1 MKKGV
6 LSFSSIIYLIIFLML
21 FFAGFGCNTEVVEQ
35 EEQEE
40 ADSVEETVNVEETES
55 VEETENVTAQEEMNL
70 TYAFGGPNQ
79 GAFAEAN
86 QWFCEEVSNRTNG
99 KVEITIHWGGT
110 LVSQPD
116 TLPAVGKGVVDMG
129 AAMGGPTITQNPYWS
144 TLSLGGAGQDLWV
157 LMQATYDMVNNN
169 AMILTEM
176 DSHNVVATHG
186 YTPGTPILILKNEI
200 NSLDDLRGLRIRA
213 GTPDENA
220 AWSKLG
226 VEPVQI
232 TPFELYESI
241 SRGVVDGALFT
252 VAWADTLKLG
262 EVAKYW
268 YRFPGNLLGGDVTTV
283 INKDVWNQ
291 FTPETQDIVKEIV
304 EEYNDRY
311 IQAVLELEAEVLDQV
326 ESELDVQYLLVTEEI
341 DEAYMDAMMGARQEW
356 FERWEK
362 EGQDT
367 KDIWEEYQGYV
378 EKYQE
383 ELNSK
388 GYPWER

>member
-1 MKKGV
+1 MKKRV
-6 LSFSSIIYLIIFLML
+6 LSITTICYLIVFLML
-21 FFAGFGCNTEVVEQ
+21 LFIVFGCNTEVVDQ
-35 EEQEE
+35 TE
-40 ADSVEETVNVEETES
+40 AVDQTEPEETEI
-55 VEETENVTAQEEMNL
+55 VMVQEQMNL
-70 TYAFGGPNQ
+70 TYAYGGPNQ

-86 QWFCEEVSNRTNG
+86 QWFCDEVSKRTDG
-99 KVEITIHWGGT
+99 KVNITIHWGGT

-116 TLPAVGKGVVDMG
+116 TLPSVGKGVVDMG
-129 AAMGGPTITQNPYWS
+129 AAMGGPTVSQNPHWS

-157 LMQATYDMVNNN
+157 LMWATYEMVNNN
-169 AMILTEM
+169 NMILAEM

-186 YTPGTPILILKNEI
+186 YAPGTPILILKKEI
-200 NSLDDLRGLRIRA
+200 KSLDDLKGLRIRA
-213 GTPDENA
+213 GTPDENV

-283 INKDVWNQ
+283 INKDTWNQ
-291 FTPETQDIVKEIV
+291 FTPETQDVIKQII

-311 IQAVLELEAEVLDQV
+311 IQAVLKLEMEVLDEV
-326 ESELDVQYLLVTEEI
+326 ESELNVQYLFVTEEI
-341 DEAYMDAMMGARQEW
+341 NEAYMDAMNDARQDW
-356 FERWEK
+356 FDRWEQEGLNTK
-362 EGQDT
+362 E
-367 KDIWEEYQGYV
+367 IWDEYQEYV
-378 EKYQE
+378 EKYQIE
-383 ELNSK
+383 FNSK